1 MPGATAPCST
11 CSSATSGAK
20 AWYALAGALFVAGLA
35 LTALPVWRFVA
46 ALEPAQRFLA
56 PGSTQ
61 VQLAEPGD
69 YLIWHEHRTLYKGR
83 SYDVAAALP
92 GGARFAVEAA
102 GGGAVAVEPF
112 AAMTSEATHGRS
124 VSVARFSAP
133 AAGAYRVSVQG
144 AFEPRPMSVAPNR
157 LWPIVKLAGWVLA
170 ILALA
175 VGAAI
180 AAALYG
186 FLHSVPAAGGPAGG
200 ALTAE
205 REKALRQLVAL
216 VYGLQ
221 AAALLVGVT
230 FFAAVILDYLRR
242 REAAGT
248 WLESH
253 FTWQIRTFWW
263 SLAWTVLGIATAV
276 VLVGIAI
283 LLASAVWYVYRIARG
298 WSELNEGRAL

>member
-1 MPGATAPCST
+1 MAT
-11 CSSATSGAK
+11 
-20 AWYALAGALFVAGLA
+20 
-35 LTALPVWRFVA
+35 
-46 ALEPAQRFLA
+46 LEPAQRFLA
-56 PGSTQ
+56 PGSVQ

-69 YLIWHEHRTLYKGR
+69 YLIWHEHRTLYEGR

-92 GGARFAVEAA
+92 GGTRFAVEAP

-112 AAMTSEATHGRS
+112 GAMTSEAAQGRS

-133 AAGAYRVSVQG
+133 AAGAYRVTVQG
-144 AFEPRPMSVAPNR
+144 AFEPRPMAVAPNR
-157 LWPIVKLAGWVLA
+157 LWPIVKLVGWVLA

-175 VGAAI
+175 MGAAI

-186 FLHSVPAAGGPAGG
+186 CLRNVPAAGGPAGG
-200 ALTAE
+200 TLAAE
-205 REKALRQLVAL
+205 RDKALRQLVAL

-230 FFAAVILDYLRR
+230 LFAAVILDYLRR
-242 REAAGT
+242 GEAAGT

-263 SLAWTVLGIATAV
+263 SLAWTVLGLATLV
-276 VLVGIAI
+276 VLVGFAI

-298 WSELNEGRAL
+298 WSELNEGRAVYK